1 MIKIG
6 HGYDVHRLVEDR
18 KFILGGVIIP
28 YNMGLLGHSDADV
41 VIHAVIDS
49 LLGAAGMGDIG
60 CIFPD
65 TDEKYKG
72 ISSRELLKY
81 VYKLLIDINYSIGN
95 IDITIIIQKPYL
107 KPYVDLMKKNISEDL
122 NMNIGDLNIKAT
134 TEEKMGFTGREEGVS
149 CHAVCIL
156 NIDT

>member
-1 MIKIG
+1 MKIG

-28 YNMGLLGHSDADV
+28 YSMGLLGHSDADV

-60 CIFPD
+60 CLFPD
-65 TDEKYKG
+65 TDKKYKD

-81 VYKLLIDINYSIGN
+81 VYKLLIDSNYSIGN

-122 NMNIGDLNIKAT
+122 NMEIGYLNIKAT
-134 TEEKMGFTGREEGVS
+134 TEEKLGFTGREEGVS

-156 NIDT
+156 NIDK

>member
-28 YNMGLLGHSDADV
+28 YSMGLLGHSDADV

-60 CIFPD
+60 CLFPD
-65 TDEKYKG
+65 TDKKYKD

-81 VYKLLIDINYSIGN
+81 VYKLLIDSNYSIGN

-122 NMNIGDLNIKAT
+122 NMEIGYLNIKAT
-134 TEEKMGFTGREEGVS
+134 TEEKLGFTGREEGVS

-156 NIDT
+156 NIDK